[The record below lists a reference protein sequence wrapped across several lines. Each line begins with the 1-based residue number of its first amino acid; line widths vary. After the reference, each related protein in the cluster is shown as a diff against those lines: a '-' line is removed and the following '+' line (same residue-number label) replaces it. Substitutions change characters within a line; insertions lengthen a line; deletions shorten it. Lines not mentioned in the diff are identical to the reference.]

1 MLHLPGALR
10 TWGTTD
16 FPTALNAELRA
27 RASDL
32 PLDAAATPGSHVEDG
47 TVTITLLAC
56 TEQPDRVCVMV
67 GVFFSETVA
76 SCGCGDEPF
85 SQPAYCEL
93 RIAIDRATA
102 AATVSVVRE

>member
-1 MLHLPGALR
+1 MLHLPIALR
-10 TWGTTD
+10 AWGTAD
-16 FPTALNAELRA
+16 FATALKAELEA
-27 RASDL
+27 HASDL

-47 TVTITLLAC
+47 TVTATVLAR
-56 TEQPDRVCVMV
+56 TEQPDSVCVTV
-67 GVFFSETVA
+67 GVFFNETVA

-93 RIAIDRATA
+93 RIDIDRASA